1 MDHPRR
7 GCMADL
13 AARAGTRHDAPC
25 RSFESAVFHGRD
37 DPGRGRGK
45 PKGGGLDP
53 ALPRL
58 FIIDGSK
65 ALSKAI
71 RAAFG
76 RRRELLL
83 AGLPS
88 TPANAA
94 TLRGSSNITTKD
106 SISSTRIG
114 ARVELTAGHGT
125 PHLFLSRST
134 VRSRCIA
141 TNAPFTAANSAGSF
155 FPNPIR
161 AAADR
166 LELAP
171 RCADRGFSPPAR
183 PPPERP
189 SSPP

>member
-1 MDHPRR
+1 MESRSR
-7 GCMADL
+7 WIIL
-13 AARAGTRHDAPC
+13 VAAAWLTWPPAC

-114 ARVELTAGHGT
+114 ARVGQVSSH
-125 PHLFLSRST
+125 T
-134 VRSRCIA
+134 VGRSRLMLG
-141 TNAPFTAANSAGSF
+141 TA
-155 FPNPIR
+155 R
-161 AAADR
+161 
-166 LELAP
+166 
-171 RCADRGFSPPAR
+171 
-183 PPPERP
+183 
-189 SSPP
+189 